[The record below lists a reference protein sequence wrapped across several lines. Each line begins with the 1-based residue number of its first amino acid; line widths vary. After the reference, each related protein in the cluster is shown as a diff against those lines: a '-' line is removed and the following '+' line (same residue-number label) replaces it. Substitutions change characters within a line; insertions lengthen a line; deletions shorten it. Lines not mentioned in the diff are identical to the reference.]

1 MSKQDKPTSRV
12 ARHAEKRTRTQRNT
26 TKPTNAQPRSSK
38 PISTVNTPHQS
49 FITRHRW
56 SLIAIVVLIVAFG
69 VYAEFS
75 SIANDNQ
82 TAQPTT
88 TAVSS
93 SESSSTTAR
102 SSKAKSSTAKKSSST
117 TDEASTASNSE
128 ADSNSS
134 SDTDSS
140 ESSSSAAAGDG
151 QTFSSTSEAV
161 AWGRANASSWMAEGY
176 SNFNVIPNGNGGYT
190 IEYTK

>member
-26 TKPTNAQPRSSK
+26 AQPSNTSPRSTK

-56 SLIAIVVLIVAFG
+56 SLIVIVVLIVAFG

-93 SESSSTTAR
+93 SEASSTTVS
-102 SSKAKSSTAKKSSST
+102 SSKAKSSTKNSATADDSNST
-117 TDEASTASNSE
+117 SE

-134 SDTDSS
+134 SDADSS
-140 ESSSSAAAGDG
+140 ESSSSTATGDG

-161 AWGRANASSWMAEGY
+161 AWGRANASSWMAAGY
-176 SNFNVIPNGNGGYT
+176 NNFNVIPNGNGGYT